1 METSFCEIKK
11 KNVINILDGRD
22 LGKVCDITFTYPEGK
37 IKAIIV
43 PGKKNSFFKTSELII
58 NFCCI
63 EKIGNDVILVRL
75 HQNACE
81 AKAAAKAET
90 QSSAI
95 IDDEE

>member
-37 IKAIIV
+37 
-43 PGKKNSFFKTSELII
+43 KNSFFKTSELII

-63 EKIGNDVILVRL
+63 EKIGNDAILVRL